1 MRYQKEITI
10 FNAQQFDSMKPGQWF
25 KWHLGSRGQ
34 YLGTTSAGVDVV
46 RHQADKFGKASDC
59 TRNKLQRNHA
69 KLHGAK

>member
-10 FNAQQFDSMKPGQWF
+10 FNAQQFDTMQPGQWF

-46 RHQADKFGKASDC
+46 RYQAANFGKPSDC
-59 TRNKLQRNHA
+59 TRNKLQRQYA
-69 KLHGAK
+69 KQYGAK